1 MLHYKDTGDALSK
14 EENSVFMLSLGL
26 VDVMRGYIGLG
37 VVLKVALRDSV
48 ILEELAQIEEKLVY
62 LNKLVLIQYYRQ
74 YYYAVII

>member
-1 MLHYKDTGDALSK
+1 M
-14 EENSVFMLSLGL
+14 FMLSLGL
-26 VDVMRGYIGLG
+26 VDVMRGDIGLG
-37 VVLKVALRDSV
+37 VVLKVVLRDPV